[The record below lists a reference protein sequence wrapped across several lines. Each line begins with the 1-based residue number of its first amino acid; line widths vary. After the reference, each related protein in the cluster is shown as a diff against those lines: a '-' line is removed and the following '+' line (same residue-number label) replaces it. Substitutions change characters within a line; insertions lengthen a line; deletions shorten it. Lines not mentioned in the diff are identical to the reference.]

1 MSIRRLSS
9 VEAHFGGVLLEHIIA
24 NNLCDNN
31 GNNVLHTCIFY
42 DDINRFYI
50 SSLNI
55 FNNAKNK
62 KGNTA
67 LHLACARGDIFF
79 VDMLINKC
87 NINIH
92 EKNNNGHTP
101 LDVAIFFK
109 HKEIIILLVKYFYV
123 DEQQKFNERI
133 NEFFD
138 EEEIKFMD
146 DIFNDENIPI

>member
-9 VEAHFGGVLLEHIIA
+9 VEAHFGGVLLEHIIT

-123 DEQQKFNERI
+123 DEQQKFNQRI

-138 EEEIKFMD
+138 EEEIKFID